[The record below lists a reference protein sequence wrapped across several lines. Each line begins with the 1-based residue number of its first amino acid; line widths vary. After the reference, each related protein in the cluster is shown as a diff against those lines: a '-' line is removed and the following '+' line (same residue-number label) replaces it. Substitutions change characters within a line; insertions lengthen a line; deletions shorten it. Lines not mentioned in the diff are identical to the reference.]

1 MRISDWSSDLG
12 SSDLVDAGTVAGL
25 AVGID
30 GAAVP
35 DCLQRLD
42 AGDHDVASRGAVEG
56 GDEANAA
63 GVMLLSRVVEAV
75 ARELG
80 GIALPGGDEVVA
92 RCRAGAKGSL
102 FRHLPFLPLPAS
114 SSAPAAVAVLAWTI
128 GRPSG
133 WVR

>member
-1 MRISDWSSDLG
+1 MDLQ
-12 SSDLVDAGTVAGL
+12 VDAGTVAGL

-92 RCRAGAKGSL
+92 RCRAGAKGDRKSTRL
-102 FRHLPFLPLPAS
+102 N
-114 SSAPAAVAVLAWTI
+114 
-128 GRPSG
+128 PSH
-133 WVR
+133 